1 MFLLSDDAK
10 NNNNNM
16 ENREKMNMRA
26 PADQEAGTLR
36 ADIIITFNTN
46 TRLPQ
51 PRLSQRHIAWDTC
64 ALP

>member
-1 MFLLSDDAK
+1 MMPKKKKKSF
-10 NNNNNM
+10 NM
-16 ENREKMNMRA
+16 EYGEKMGVRA
-26 PADQEAGTLR
+26 PADQEASALR

-51 PRLSQRHIAWDTC
+51 QRLSQRHIAWDTC

>member
-1 MFLLSDDAK
+1 
-10 NNNNNM
+10 M
-16 ENREKMNMRA
+16 EYGEMMGVRA
-26 PADQEAGTLR
+26 PADQEASALR

-51 PRLSQRHIAWDTC
+51 QRLSQRHNIAWDTC